1 MAYADQQMSGN
12 KITAFVI
19 VALIHIAIGYGLIS
33 GLAYE
38 AVEKIAERVT
48 AVDIEEPPPP
58 EEEPPPPP
66 EPQKDVAPPPPVA
79 PPVRVNVNPN
89 PPPVRT
95 TQIIPPPA
103 PPVLRI
109 PPPAPVVAPPPP
121 PPPPPPP
128 APSQARPA
136 QPNMNSLQRI
146 RRDYPNRAQREG
158 REGTVTMR
166 ITVGANGRVSAC
178 TVTGSSG
185 HSDLDSAAC
194 RGMQRYARF
203 EPALNDAG
211 NPISATT
218 NFAFTYQL
226 N

>member
-1 MAYADQQMSGN
+1 MAYADQQMSSN
-12 KITAFVI
+12 KVTAFVI
-19 VALIHIAIGYGLIS
+19 VAIIHLVIGYGLIT
-33 GLAYE
+33 GLAAEAYE
-38 AVEKIAERVT
+38 KVAERVT

-58 EEEPPPPP
+58 EDTPEPPPP

-103 PPVLRI
+103 PPALRI
-109 PPPAPVVAPPPP
+109 
-121 PPPPPPP
+121 PPP
-128 APSQARPA
+128 APSQARSA
-136 QPNMNSLQRI
+136 SVNMGSLERI
-146 RRDYPNRAQREG
+146 QRDYPNRAQREG

-166 ITVGANGRVSAC
+166 ITIGGNGRVSNC
-178 TVTGSSG
+178 SVTGSSG

-194 RGMQRYARF
+194 RGMQQYARF
-203 EPALNDAG
+203 TPAKNAAG
-211 NPISATT
+211 DEITATT
-218 NFAFTYQL
+218 SFAFTYQL